1 MAAEEPKFTL
11 KLSKIKNNRVLDR
24 VQMVVDVY
32 YEPTLKITKENIK
45 KKIASQFK
53 KSNVVIFGAKKSY
66 GGGRTRC
73 FAMVYD
79 NEDSM
84 KKYEPKRRLARIER
98 EKLAPKDRKV
108 EKKKEGRKVSKVKKH
123 QKQKKRGTLRRQ
135 TINLERK
142 QKKKK

>member
-1 MAAEEPKFTL
+1 MSEEPTFTI
-11 KLSKIKNNRVLDR
+11 KLSKIRNNRVLSR
-24 VQMVVDVY
+24 VQMVVDVFH
-32 YEPTLKITKENIK
+32 ENNVKITKENIK

-53 KSNVVIFGAKKSY
+53 KSNVVIFGAKKAY

-79 NEDSM
+79 SEDFM

-98 EKLAPKDRKV
+98 EKLAPKDRKG
-108 EKKKEGRKVSKVKKH
+108 EKKKEGRKVLKVKKH
-123 QKQKKRGTLRRQ
+123 QKQKKRGTVRRQ
-135 TINLERK
+135 TINLDRK

>member
-1 MAAEEPKFTL
+1 MATEEPKFTIR
-11 KLSKIKNNRVLDR
+11 LSKIKNNRVLDR

-32 YEPTLKITKENIK
+32 YERNVKVTKENIK

-53 KSNVVIFGAKKSY
+53 KQNVVIFGARKTY
-66 GGGRTRC
+66 GGGR
-73 FAMVYD
+73 AMVYD

-84 KKYEPKRRLARIER
+84 KKYEPKKRLIRLER

-108 EKKKEGRKVSKVKKH
+108 EKKKEGRKVCKVKKH

-135 TINLERK
+135 NINLERK

>member
-1 MAAEEPKFTL
+1 MAAEEPKFTM

-24 VQMVVDVY
+24 IQMVVDVY

-53 KSNVVIFGAKKSY
+53 KPNVVIFGAKKTF

-79 NEDSM
+79 TEDSM

-123 QKQKKRGTLRRQ
+123 QRQKKRGTLRRQ
-135 TINLERK
+135 NINLERK

>member
-1 MAAEEPKFTL
+1 MAEEPKFTL

-24 VQMVVDVY
+24 IQMVVDVF

-53 KSNVVIFGAKKSY
+53 KNNVVIFGAKKSF

-79 NEDSM
+79 TEDSM

-108 EKKKEGRKVSKVKKH
+108 EKKKEGRKVTKVKKH

>member
-1 MAAEEPKFTL
+1 MSDSDPKFTIR
-11 KLSKIKNNRVLDR
+11 LSKIKNNRVLDR
-24 VQMVVDVY
+24 LQMVVDVF
-32 YEPTLKITKENIK
+32 YERNVKVTKESIK
-45 KKIASQFK
+45 KKIVSQFK
-53 KSNVVIFGAKKSY
+53 KQNVVVFGARKAY

-79 NEDSM
+79 NEDAL
-84 KKYEPKRRLARIER
+84 KKYEPKKRLARIER
-98 EKLAPKDRKV
+98 EKLAPKDRKADN
-108 EKKKEGRKVSKVKKH
+108 KKEGRKVSKVKKH

>member
-1 MAAEEPKFTL
+1 MAAEETKFTL

-108 EKKKEGRKVSKVKKH
+108 EKKKEGRKVTKVKKH

>member
-1 MAAEEPKFTL
+1 MAAEEPKFTM

-24 VQMVVDVY
+24 IQMVVDVY

-53 KSNVVIFGAKKSY
+53 KPNVVIFGAKKSF

-79 NEDSM
+79 TEDSM

-108 EKKKEGRKVSKVKKH
+108 EKKKEGRKVTKVKKH

-135 TINLERK
+135 NINLERK

>member
-1 MAAEEPKFTL
+1 MTEDPKFTM
-11 KLSKIKNNRVLDR
+11 KLSKIKNNRILDR
-24 VQMVVDVY
+24 IQMVVDVF
-32 YEPTLKITKENIK
+32 YEPTLKITKENIR
-45 KKIASQFK
+45 KKISSQFK
-53 KSNVVIFGAKKSY
+53 KNNVVIFGARKVF
-66 GGGRTRC
+66 GGGRTKC

-84 KKYEPKRRLARIER
+84 KKYEPKKRLARIER

-135 TINLERK
+135 NINLERM

>member
-1 MAAEEPKFTL
+1 MAAEEPKFTM

-24 VQMVVDVY
+24 TQMVVDVY

-53 KSNVVIFGAKKSY
+53 KSNVVIFGAKKSF

-123 QKQKKRGTLRRQ
+123 QRQKKRGTLRRQ
-135 TINLERK
+135 NINLERK